1 MRVVDIFG
9 INLSELLEGQTEA
22 MHGDEVDTSIML
34 YLAPELVH
42 MELARDYMMSREEL
56 RRYRRGTLKVPGNSA
71 GSIGRPSL
79 ASAEKGQ
86 ILYERIR
93 SRISDRIFLAP
104 AMAG

>member
-1 MRVVDIFG
+1 
-9 INLSELLEGQTEA
+9 
-22 MHGDEVDTSIML
+22 
-34 YLAPELVH
+34 
-42 MELARDYMMSREEL
+42 RDYMMSREEL
-56 RRYRRGTLKVPGNSA
+56 RRYRRGTLKVPGKSA

-79 ASAEKGQ
+79 ASAEKGR